1 MQDKILRDKK
11 ANDPWARMTT
21 RNGFSADE
29 IISSFQK
36 AIRRNMVE
44 EACEFAYEL
53 YISSPELEDKL
64 WRRILTISVEDIGMG
79 DPSAVIIINNLNQ
92 VRKEYSYAD
101 GDRPLFFIHAI
112 RYLCACEK
120 G

>member
-1 MQDKILRDKK
+1 MEKDTYNISWRY
-11 ANDPWARMTT
+11 
-21 RNGFSADE
+21 RN
-29 IISSFQK
+29 
-36 AIRRNMVE
+36 
-44 EACEFAYEL
+44 
-53 YISSPELEDKL
+53 
-64 WRRILTISVEDIGMG
+64 G

-120 G
+120 DRSSDLLKI